1 MNCETAIELLPWYL
15 NGTLEEQEQRDV
27 REHLAGCERCRQ
39 ALAETRLA
47 WRIYDQHLPTEALV
61 ALAWGEK
68 PEGQDPSVVERHL
81 QSCPQCSAELEL
93 VRTSRALEEE
103 DGGRVALFPGARR
116 TTETSARPVR
126 SGGWRSAALA
136 AGLAGMVAA
145 GGWLWSANQVQTLE
159 DRLAASAETGRP
171 AVPIPEPVPPT
182 PDPSVAGSPDANR
195 VAEMEA
201 EMETLRQQEE
211 RMREQLDR
219 LAASTASSTASST
232 AGPQINTPIIGLQPM
247 GDVVRGGSG
256 DAEEVPGGGY
266 ASLMLTPSHRET
278 HQDHRIEVVDEAGK
292 VVWSAEGLRRSPEGD
307 FSFTL
312 PPGALRPGAYT
323 IRVSARED
331 GKRVELESYGIRV
344 R

>member
-1 MNCETAIELLPWYL
+1 MMNCENAIELLPWYL
-15 NGTLEEQEQRDV
+15 NGTLDETEQRDV

-39 ALAETRLA
+39 ALTDTKLA

-61 ALAWGEK
+61 ALAWGEE
-68 PEGQDPSVVERHL
+68 PEGIDPAVVDRHL
-81 QSCPQCSAELEL
+81 QSCPQCSSELEL

-103 DGGRVALFPGARR
+103 DGGRVALFPGPRK
-116 TTETSARPVR
+116 TTETAARPVR

-145 GGWLWSANQVQTLE
+145 GGWLWSANRVQTLE
-159 DRLAASAETGRP
+159 DRLAESVETRP
-171 AVPIPEPVPPT
+171 AVPVPVPARPEPAPPT
-182 PDPSVAGSPDANR
+182 AGSPDANR

-201 EMETLRQQEE
+201 EMERLRQQEE
-211 RMREQLDR
+211 QMREQLDR
-219 LAASTASSTASST
+219 IAASVPAAP
-232 AGPQINTPIIGLQPM
+232 APQINTWIGDVTP
-247 GDVVRGGSG
+247 GDVVRGVAGEAKEIPAGS
-256 DAEEVPGGGY
+256 Y
-266 ASLMLTPSHRET
+266 ASLMLAASHRET
-278 HQDHRIEVVDEAGK
+278 HQDHRLEVVDEAGK

-312 PPGALRPGAYT
+312 PPGALKPGAYT
-323 IRVSARED
+323 IRVSAQED

>member
-15 NGTLEEQEQRDV
+15 NGTLDEQEQRDV

-39 ALAETRLA
+39 ALADTRLA
-47 WRIYDQHLPTEALV
+47 WRIHDQHLPSEALV

-68 PEGQDPSVVERHL
+68 PEGMDPAGLEVMERHL
-81 QSCPQCSAELEL
+81 QSCPQCSSELEL
-93 VRTSRALEEE
+93 VRVSRALEEE
-103 DGGRVALFPGARR
+103 DGGRVALFPGARPK
-116 TTETSARPVR
+116 TAPAARPAGR
-126 SGGWRSAALA
+126 WRSAALA

-159 DRLAASAETGRP
+159 DRLAESAETGRP
-171 AVPIPEPVPPT
+171 AVIAPVPVPPAPIPPVT
-182 PDPSVAGSPDANR
+182 ESPDANR

-201 EMETLRQQEE
+201 QMEQLRQQEE

-219 LAASTASSTASST
+219 IASSRP
-232 AGPQINTPIIGLQPM
+232 AGPQINTPIIGLRPM
-247 GDVVRGGSG
+247 GDVVRGGAG
-256 DAEEVPGGGY
+256 VAEEVPGGGY

-292 VVWSAEGLRRSPEGD
+292 VVWSAEGLRRSPEED

-312 PPGALRPGAYT
+312 PPGALKPGAYT
-323 IRVSARED
+323 IRVSAQED

>member
-1 MNCETAIELLPWYL
+1 MMNCETAIELLPWYL
-15 NGTLEEQEQRDV
+15 NGTLDEQEQRDV
-27 REHLAGCERCRQ
+27 REHLAGCERCRE
-39 ALAETRLA
+39 ALAETKMA
-47 WRIYDQHLPTEALV
+47 WRIYDQHLPSETLV
-61 ALAWGEK
+61 ALAWGEE
-68 PEGQDPSVVERHL
+68 PEGIDPSVVERHL
-81 QSCPQCSAELEL
+81 QSCPQCSSELEL

-116 TTETSARPVR
+116 TTETAARSAGERRPA
-126 SGGWRSAALA
+126 GAWRSAALA

-159 DRLAASAETGRP
+159 DRLAESARTGSP
-171 AVPIPEPVPPT
+171 VVPVPVPT
-182 PDPSVAGSPDANR
+182 PAPPTAGNPDANR
-195 VAEMEA
+195 VAELEAQMEQ
-201 EMETLRQQEE
+201 LRQQEK
-211 RMREQLDR
+211 RNREQLDR
-219 LAASTASSTASST
+219 LASSVPA
-232 AGPQINTPIIGLQPM
+232 APVPQINTPIIPLRPM
-247 GDVVRGGSG
+247 GDVVRGGPG

-278 HQDHRIEVVDEAGK
+278 HQDHRIEVVDEGGK

-312 PPGALRPGAYT
+312 PPGALKPGAYT
-323 IRVSARED
+323 IRVSAQED